1 MTTVNARTNVKARM
15 SSKINKRA
23 LQPNMNKLL
32 YKTLLRTQ
40 QGFTLLEMAV
50 VLVVLGLLLGGI
62 LMPLSTQMEKKDRD
76 DTQKVLQDIH
86 DALVGYAMANGRLPC
101 PDTNGDGIIDMGASC
116 SNVQG
121 TIPWVDLG
129 VGKEDA
135 WGQPFTYR
143 VTGSFADNTDGT
155 GCGVATTGV
164 SFELCSIAD
173 INILDASTGN
183 PVANQ
188 IPAIV
193 IAHGSNWATTTSAD
207 ENENTDTDTTF
218 VDRRPSI
225 NAAPTFDDQVIWISS
240 NILKT
245 KLVSAAR
252 LP

>member
-1 MTTVNARTNVKARM
+1 M
-15 SSKINKRA
+15 NKSA
-23 LQPNMNKLL
+23 LQPDMNKHL

-86 DALVGYAMANGRLPC
+86 DALIGYAMANGRLPC
-101 PDTNGDGIIDMGASC
+101 PDTNGDGITDMGATC

-135 WGQPFTYR
+135 WGQPFTYS
-143 VTGSFADNTDGT
+143 VTGNFADTTDGT
-155 GCGVATTGV
+155 GCGTATAGV
-164 SFELCSIAD
+164 SFSLCSIAD
-173 INILDASTGN
+173 IDILDAAAGN

-207 ENENTDTDTTF
+207 ENENTDTDTVF
-218 VDRRPSI
+218 VDRRPSM

-245 KLVSAAR
+245 KLVSAGR